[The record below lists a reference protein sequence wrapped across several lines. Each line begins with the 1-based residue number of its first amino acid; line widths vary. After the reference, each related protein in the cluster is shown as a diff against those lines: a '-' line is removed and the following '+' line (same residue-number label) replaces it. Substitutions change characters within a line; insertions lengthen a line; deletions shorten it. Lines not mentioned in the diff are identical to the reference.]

1 MDIDA
6 EPANDKHPE
15 ANREEVEKLN
25 NRAFFQ
31 PVTIQSAAVLEAV
44 KARPGNDGACGQSRA
59 TADLDRAL
67 RASASTRVGRGEETG
82 FQVEQRNWNEG
93 KKWRMVYYY
102 GDYASCYP
110 YGYGYPYGSGC
121 SYYPYTY
128 SYAY

>member
-44 KARPGNDGACGQSRA
+44 KARPGNVEVCPCGGSDGR
-59 TADLDRAL
+59 
-67 RASASTRVGRGEETG
+67 
-82 FQVEQRNWNEG
+82 
-93 KKWRMVYYY
+93 
-102 GDYASCYP
+102 P
-110 YGYGYPYGSGC
+110 
-121 SYYPYTY
+121 
-128 SYAY
+128 